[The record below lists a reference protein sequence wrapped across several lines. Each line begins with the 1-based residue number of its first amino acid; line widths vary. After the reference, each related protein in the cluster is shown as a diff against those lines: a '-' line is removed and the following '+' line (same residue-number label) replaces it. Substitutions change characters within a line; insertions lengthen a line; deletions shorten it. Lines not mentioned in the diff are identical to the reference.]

1 VRPRPGVGLSAPI
14 YFAAEE
20 DAGERHPVH
29 LPRKRQPGTRPPAGR
44 RGRIPSLPGNGGRA
58 TGPHL
63 RPFRP
68 AAAVLPGG
76 QRSGPAQLAPP
87 LFIVFPIPDD
97 EAITAFP
104 GQAIAVP
111 GGGVELRQ
119 GAAFLATAVEQV
131 QRAAGHFVGIQ
142 APQIVIT
149 GEPVGQPPAVGRPV
163 AGGDV
168 CPCYVKV
175 CRCIPLTLVNAL
187 QSHDLPAQSHQ
198 GLRLISVHTTPRV

>member
-1 VRPRPGVGLSAPI
+1 MTRPGNHTCRPRGA
-14 YFAAEE
+14 
-20 DAGERHPVH
+20 H
-29 LPRKRQPGTRPPAGR
+29 TGR
-44 RGRIPSLPGNGGRA
+44 RRLPATNPIRSRAQREIEPERSDAASRNGRRA

-97 EAITAFP
+97 EAIAVFP
-104 GQAIAVP
+104 GQAIAAP
-111 GGGVELRQ
+111 GGGVELGQ

-149 GEPVGQPPAVGRPV
+149 GEPVGQLPAVGRPV

-168 CPCYVKV
+168 CPCYAKV

-198 GLRLISVHTTPRV
+198 GLRLISVHATPRV